1 MSIDSR
7 TPVLVGVGQ
16 AAERIDDAYYRGMSA
31 VELAAAGARAAL
43 DDCGADTAKVAAS
56 IDTVAGVRQFEI
68 SGPAKPVLGKSN
80 NYPRSVTHRIG
91 ADPARAILE
100 VVGGQGPQHLI
111 TELAGQI
118 AAGQSEVAL
127 IFGSDATSTNRYF
140 AEVDNRPDFSETVEG
155 SLEDRGHGL
164 EGLIS
169 RYTVIHGLVDAPTQ
183 YALLE
188 NARRSG
194 TRLGPADYL
203 RRMGE
208 LFAPFTRVAAGNPF
222 AAAPVERSVEELI
235 TVTESNRMISD
246 PYPRLLVA
254 RDQVNQG
261 AAALLMSVEA
271 ARKLAVPEDNWVY
284 LHGHADLEEQSL
296 LDRPDLGHA
305 PSAVM
310 AVREA
315 LAVADIGIDD
325 ITTFDLYSCFPV
337 PVFNICDGIGIAPDD
352 PRGLTLTG
360 GLPFFGGAG
369 NNYSMH
375 AVAETIAECR
385 GTPGQFGLVGANGG
399 LMSKYSV
406 GIYSTTPAQWK
417 PDRSAQLQEQVDQA
431 PAVQVTEH
439 AEGPG
444 TVETYTVR
452 RDGGRLTGIVVGRLD
467 ADGSRFLA
475 TTEDEESIAVLT
487 DDDPLGRSVVVRSF
501 DYGNRCTLS

>member
-1 MSIDSR
+1 MSIDVR
-7 TPVLVGVGQ
+7 TPVIVGVGQ
-16 AAERIDDAYYRGMSA
+16 AAERIDDAYYQGMSA

-80 NYPRSVTHRIG
+80 NYPRSVANRIG

-118 AAGQSEVAL
+118 AAGRSEVAL

-140 AEVDNRPDFSETVEG
+140 AYAENRPDFSETVEG

-188 NARRSG
+188 NARRAG
-194 TRLGPADYL
+194 TGLGTANYL

-208 LFAPFTRVAAGNPF
+208 LFAPFTRVAANNPF
-222 AAAPVERSVEELI
+222 AAAPAQRSVEELI

-261 AAALLMSVEA
+261 AAALLMSIEA
-271 ARKLAVPEDNWVY
+271 ARKLGVPEGNWVY

-305 PSAVM
+305 PSAVV

-315 LAVADIGIDD
+315 LAVAGIGIDD
-325 ITTFDLYSCFPV
+325 IATFDLYSCFPV

-375 AVAETIAECR
+375 GVAETVAECR
-385 GTPGQFGLVGANGG
+385 STPGQFGLVGANGG
-399 LMSKYSV
+399 MLSKYSV
-406 GIYSTTPAQWK
+406 GIYSTTPAEWR
-417 PDRSAQLQEQVDQA
+417 PDRSAQLQAQIGQA
-431 PAVQVTEH
+431 RRVPVTEH
-439 AEGPG
+439 ADGPG
-444 TVETYTVR
+444 AVETYTVR
-452 RDGGRLTGIVVGRLD
+452 RDGGRLTGIIIGRLD

-487 DDDPLGRSVVVRSF
+487 DDDPLGMPVVVRSF
-501 DYGNRCTLS
+501 DYGNRCTLG